1 MYSLRLKCRYNQP
14 VSITGITGKY
24 DAGATVRFMNAN
36 KKTLA
41 SKSCYASNGGK
52 KNTCSLSFSKTT
64 GTTFFLQIDSKH
76 GTWNWMGEWKIIGD
90 GCKTGSDLYRFSDTS
105 SCKPTISMESD
116 GTKVCFAIINVPGLA
131 PIVCTAFDRDLSR
144 ACFSCCLRVALWKC
158 DSWWPQRKPEG

>member
-1 MYSLRLKCRYNQP
+1 MYSLRLKCRYKEP

-24 DAGATVRFMNAN
+24 DAGATVRFMDAN

-41 SKSCYASNGGK
+41 SKGCYASNGGK

-76 GTWNWMGEWKIIGD
+76 GTWNWMGEWKIVGD
-90 GCKTGSDLYRFSDTS
+90 GCKTGSDVYRFADTS

-116 GTKVCFAIINVPGLA
+116 GTKVCFAIIFPDPSRLLALRLSAISAGLVSLVA
-131 PIVCTAFDRDLSR
+131 CT
-144 ACFSCCLRVALWKC
+144 
-158 DSWWPQRKPEG
+158 

>member
-1 MYSLRLKCRYNQP
+1 MYSLRLKCRYKEP

-24 DAGATVRFMNAN
+24 DAGATVRFMDAN

-41 SKSCYASNGGK
+41 SKGCYASNGGK

-76 GTWNWMGEWKIIGD
+76 GTWNWMGEWKIVGD
-90 GCKTGSDLYRFSDTS
+90 GCKTGSDVYRFADTA

-116 GTKVCFAIINVPGLA
+116 GTKVCFAI
-131 PIVCTAFDRDLSR
+131 
-144 ACFSCCLRVALWKC
+144 
-158 DSWWPQRKPEG
+158 